1 MWCTSSISASLTS
14 NAGIIC
20 MCAAWAPAHRYR
32 SVLTRQFE
40 MRALATAFSWFPGKM
55 VEKAN
60 GRATRAVPGLA
71 GTINSRSGSIF
82 LASPR
87 CRAPTTMTSG
97 QRLSV
102 NIASGAGACGQLPS
116 SLFECHRE
124 REARETQFGLHS
136 MSTDPSVNAALYL
149 SRSGGRKLGSALL
162 VSCKAW
168 GAVMPQR
175 WAFSRPLSLGG
186 GCHWSLCTQ

>member
-1 MWCTSSISASLTS
+1 
-14 NAGIIC
+14 
-20 MCAAWAPAHRYR
+20 
-32 SVLTRQFE
+32 

-168 GAVMPQR
+168 GGGHAPAMGFLASLVPRRRLPLVIMYSMTR
-175 WAFSRPLSLGG
+175 NVRSRVASHDDGLSIV
-186 GCHWSLCTQ
+186 